1 MKKFT
6 FWILGIDAVLL
17 GSFITGSQA
26 YDMGMNIQPFLIAI
40 LVTSINALI
49 GYFIIDKY
57 FHAEFNVFMSRV
69 FGSIFLRLMGIT
81 LLLGFIFFF
90 TEIPKFA
97 FTIWMMISYICKSVV
112 EVMFINSRSKEIN
125 RK

>member
-6 FWILGIDAVLL
+6 YWILGIDFALVGAALTAEEVFGHILGFNTVLL
-17 GSFITGSQA
+17 A
-26 YDMGMNIQPFLIAI
+26 LV
-40 LVTSINALI
+40 VTSLNALI

-57 FHAEFNVFMSRV
+57 FNAEFNVFMSRV
-69 FGSIFLRLMGIT
+69 FGSIFLRLVGIT
-81 LLLGFIFFF
+81 VLLGFIFFF